1 MPQLAFAGSP
11 LSQRAPSFASQQ
23 EISLMRIAI
32 MFLIT
37 VITMMCLITAMMMQR
52 VMIAMIVIIGARI
65 DELFHYVS

>member
-1 MPQLAFAGSP
+1 
-11 LSQRAPSFASQQ
+11 
-23 EISLMRIAI
+23 MRIAI